1 MLEASNISG
10 TRYNRSSIVGETET
24 NRLQRDLELFTK
36 LLEKERRKSMLIDE
50 ELKKAKEKLR
60 DVKDHS

>member
-1 MLEASNISG
+1 MLEVSNSG
-10 TRYNRSSIVGETET
+10 SRFNRSSIVGETET
-24 NRLQRDLELFTK
+24 SRLQRDIERFTK

-60 DVKDHS
+60 DIKDHS